1 MTAEI
6 AEMYAQLTPENRRKV
21 DAKINELLEQ
31 ETMALASAVVQ
42 DARERFPE
50 YFTGKSNQ
58 EVINEIA
65 EAVKKGADR

>member
-1 MTAEI
+1 MTEEI

-31 ETMALASAVVQ
+31 HPVTLVSAVAQ
-42 DARERFPE
+42 DARETFPE
-50 YFTGKSNQ
+50 YFAGKSDQ

-65 EAVKKGADR
+65 EAVKKEVDA

>member
-6 AEMYAQLTPENRRKV
+6 AEMYAQLTPENRRNV

-31 ETMALASAVVQ
+31 ETMALASAAAQ
-42 DARERFPE
+42 DARERLPE
-50 YFTGKSNQ
+50 YFDQ